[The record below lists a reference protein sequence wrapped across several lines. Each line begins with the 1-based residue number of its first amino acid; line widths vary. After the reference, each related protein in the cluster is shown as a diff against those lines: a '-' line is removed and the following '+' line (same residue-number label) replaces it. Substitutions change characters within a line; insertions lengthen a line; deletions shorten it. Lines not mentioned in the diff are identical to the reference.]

1 MGPVAKRMGLS
12 SHLCR
17 AFLLPLGAA
26 IIMASC
32 SAANPVSALKTCQ
45 THEMSAEFRMGHNS
59 RNLPAFGFAPT
70 FTKALSGSSIE
81 KAASPV
87 RAMRS
92 RPLGGLR
99 AQLPNPFA
107 TFFGNEQTKDR
118 QYHESRLSHH
128 EERIKY
134 HEERA
139 RYHRANLQ
147 NLAREVTSG
156 VFEEKIALK
165 AQQEGR
171 PVRVLFVDL
180 SNTCRSPAAE
190 AIMQNMVKEDRLSLK
205 VEASSV
211 STGSGTRDWY
221 KEDIAADIE
230 IESSDPRMVS
240 HASKRGL
247 NLAGRRSRAM
257 TREDLIGADIIIGMD
272 AQNKKD
278 IVQAASYWGL
288 KGEAEGKIRML
299 SNYCRSGTRTTEVPD
314 PYYGGKGGQ
323 ASGQVFEKVLDLLED
338 GCRGL
343 LSDLAPP
350 RQRL

>member
-118 QYHESRLSHH
+118 QYHESR
-128 EERIKY
+128 
-134 HEERA
+134 
-139 RYHRANLQ
+139 HRPL
-147 NLAREVTSG
+147 LPLPLLMLP
-156 VFEEKIALK
+156 II
-165 AQQEGR
+165 
-171 PVRVLFVDL
+171 LFVI
-180 SNTCRSPAAE
+180 R
-190 AIMQNMVKEDRLSLK
+190 K
-205 VEASSV
+205 VEQAKRLDRERHHV
-211 STGSGTRDWY
+211 SFQHGLR
-221 KEDIAADIE
+221 ERRAILAAYALEWCEAD
-230 IESSDPRMVS
+230 V
-240 HASKRGL
+240 KL
-247 NLAGRRSRAM
+247 NRRAAFSRLFAG
-257 TREDLIGADIIIGMD
+257 
-272 AQNKKD
+272 
-278 IVQAASYWGL
+278 
-288 KGEAEGKIRML
+288 
-299 SNYCRSGTRTTEVPD
+299 
-314 PYYGGKGGQ
+314 
-323 ASGQVFEKVLDLLED
+323 
-338 GCRGL
+338 
-343 LSDLAPP
+343 
-350 RQRL
+350 